1 MSELRNKMIMDMEL
15 RAYSPLTIKHYVWNV
30 AKFAKYFGK
39 SPELLGEDEI
49 REYLHHC
56 ITERHLSESSANY
69 IYSSLKFFY
78 TKTLGRGW
86 NVEYIAR
93 AKERK
98 KLPVILSK
106 SEVKSILDACEN
118 LKHKTILSTIYAAG
132 LRVSEAVKL
141 SVSDIDSKNMQIIVR
156 NGKGKKD
163 RYTLLSKSNLELLR
177 EYWKEYHPSTYLFIG
192 GDGVSHL
199 TPRAVEKVFTS
210 VRDKAGI
217 KKRATVHTLRHSFAT
232 HLLEAGCDICYI
244 QRLLGHTS
252 IETTTI
258 YLHLR
263 RMDLLNIKSPFDS
276 LNDVNND

>member
-1 MSELRNKMIMDMEL
+1 MSELRNRMIMDMEL

-106 SEVKSILDACEN
+106 SEVKSILD
-118 LKHKTILSTIYAAG
+118 
-132 LRVSEAVKL
+132 
-141 SVSDIDSKNMQIIVR
+141 DSFCAE
-156 NGKGKKD
+156 G
-163 RYTLLSKSNLELLR
+163 T
-177 EYWKEYHPSTYLFIG
+177 
-192 GDGVSHL
+192 
-199 TPRAVEKVFTS
+199 A
-210 VRDKAGI
+210 
-217 KKRATVHTLRHSFAT
+217 
-232 HLLEAGCDICYI
+232 
-244 QRLLGHTS
+244 
-252 IETTTI
+252 
-258 YLHLR
+258 
-263 RMDLLNIKSPFDS
+263 
-276 LNDVNND
+276 

>member
-1 MSELRNKMIMDMEL
+1 MSELRKRMIMDMEL
-15 RAYSPLTIKHYVWNV
+15 RAYSPITIKYYTENV
-30 AKFAKYFGK
+30 SRFAKHFGK

-49 REYLHHC
+49 REYLHYC
-56 ITERHLSESSANY
+56 ITDKHLSESTTNY

-86 NVEYIAR
+86 NVEYLAR

-106 SEVKSILDACEN
+106 SEVKSILDACDN

-156 NGKGKKD
+156 DGKGKKD
-163 RYTLLSKSNLELLR
+163 RYTLLSKSNLDLLR
-177 EYWKEYHPSTYLFIG
+177 EYWKEYHPNTYLFIG
-192 GDGVSHL
+192 DDGVCHL
-199 TPRAVEKVFTS
+199 SPRTVQRVFTYA
-210 VRDKAGI
+210 RDKAGI
-217 KKRATVHTLRHSFAT
+217 KKKATVHTLRHSFAT
-232 HLLEAGCDICYI
+232 HLLESGCDICYI

-263 RMDLLNIKSPFDS
+263 RMDLINIKSPFDS
-276 LNDVNND
+276 LRDINND